1 MLLHDCRAI
10 CNCWLIKQAANDPA
24 PALPPPES
32 KESRALLSR
41 LPCGGRRGAGRVQP
55 CAPLQSSLQSFFSG
69 RRRLTGNESES
80 PGDPTRLA
88 RALKQKQA
96 RHVLLPASP
105 PLRRAAACPAAG
117 VPHHPWVPHRP
128 GCPISLGAPLPLGVP
143 LPWVPHFPLP
153 LLPSSLSRWCKRL
166 WQGWG
171 PAAGRGAEPSRP
183 PPAVPVV
190 LMVPARGFAAG
201 EGTAIPTGWASSFH
215 VVGPVQSPGTAA
227 ARRGRW
233 APCPGRAGAE
243 KPCRCCRA
251 GPAPGPAAAPASG
264 TARTWPCSDGT
275 CSFGGTWGRCCPHR
289 CCLLGCFSHPGAPR
303 AGAAAAFPAT
313 QAAPAPRSWHRRFT
327 RNKEVCIASGIWG
340 AGVTHPA
347 SEQRFPF
354 SCANPATASP
364 APKETCW
371 GEAPCEQEAAWA
383 CRQRSTKKPG
393 RNPSWG

>member
-128 GCPISLGAPLPLGVP
+128 GCPLAFGCPVALGAPFSPALAPILFVP
-143 LPWVPHFPLP
+143 LVQEVVAGLGTRCWPRCGAKPT
-153 LLPSSLSRWCKRL
+153 PS
-166 WQGWG
+166 
-171 PAAGRGAEPSRP
+171 GR
-183 PPAVPVV
+183 
-190 LMVPARGFAAG
+190 ARGPHGASPGICRRRGHGHPNGVGELISRGGPGAIARYCSSE
-201 EGTAIPTGWASSFH
+201 EGTLGTVSW
-215 VVGPVQSPGTAA
+215 QS
-227 ARRGRW
+227 
-233 APCPGRAGAE
+233 
-243 KPCRCCRA
+243 
-251 GPAPGPAAAPASG
+251 
-264 TARTWPCSDGT
+264 
-275 CSFGGTWGRCCPHR
+275 
-289 CCLLGCFSHPGAPR
+289 GC
-303 AGAAAAFPAT
+303 
-313 QAAPAPRSWHRRFT
+313 
-327 RNKEVCIASGIWG
+327 
-340 AGVTHPA
+340 
-347 SEQRFPF
+347 
-354 SCANPATASP
+354 
-364 APKETCW
+364 
-371 GEAPCEQEAAWA
+371 
-383 CRQRSTKKPG
+383 
-393 RNPSWG
+393 